1 MIYCEIWAMRIVKI
15 YWLIDSINLPYIN
28 IAAGCINNYTNF
40 PVFFF
45 VNKTRGICCHIFHFI
60 TRKNKCILHFGAG
73 DSEVCFQLQVEKNS
87 VNRDHVIT
95 VQTLQAP
102 VSQTVIYEWKTIDQF
117 CWARQRKVWIVAS
130 KLNRVCIQKCVTHN
144 ILSCNAIVDCMLKV
158 LSLMWWWIVT
168 IILDPSSCEFL
179 EALKQTHKVRPK

>member
-1 MIYCEIWAMRIVKI
+1 MRIVEI
-15 YWLIDSINLPYIN
+15 YWLIDSINLRFIN

-40 PVFFF
+40 PVFFFF

-87 VNRDHVIT
+87 VNKDHVVT

-102 VSQTVIYEWKTIDQF
+102 VSQTVIYE
-117 CWARQRKVWIVAS
+117 
-130 KLNRVCIQKCVTHN
+130 
-144 ILSCNAIVDCMLKV
+144 
-158 LSLMWWWIVT
+158 
-168 IILDPSSCEFL
+168 
-179 EALKQTHKVRPK
+179 